1 MERPFVDDRPTPLPD
16 QPSLVADERTTLE
29 EFLGYYRSVFARKAD
44 GLTDEEARIP
54 ACPPSD
60 LTVMGLVRH
69 MADVERGWF
78 RRGVIDEEAPPIY
91 YSADDRDG
99 DLRVGPDDT
108 LDEAMDTW
116 RREVAAAEHNL
127 SQVTLDDVDQ
137 TGGTHSAR
145 WIVVHMIE
153 EYARHCGHLDLLRQ
167 AIDGTV
173 GD

>member
-1 MERPFVDDRPTPLPD
+1 MTDMDDRPSPLPD
-16 QPSLVADERTTLE
+16 QPPLLADERTTLTQ
-29 EFLGYYRSVFARKAD
+29 FLGYYRTVFARKAA
-44 GLTDEEARIP
+44 GLTDEAARTP

-78 RRGVIDEEAPPIY
+78 RRGVIDDAVPPIY
-91 YSADDRDG
+91 YSDDDPEG
-99 DLRVGPDDT
+99 DIRVGPTDT
-108 LDEAMDTW
+108 LAAALSTW
-116 RREVAAAEHNL
+116 RDEVAAAEHNL

-137 TGGTHSAR
+137 TGGTHSVR

-153 EYARHCGHLDLLRQ
+153 EYARHCGHLDLLRE
-167 AIDGTV
+167 ALDGTV